1 MEYRP
6 PAVEH
11 RQRIDDPLVL
21 GTNTL
26 KSGSP
31 SWTDEDEQEPE
42 PPG

>member
-21 GTNTL
+21 GVTT
-26 KSGSP
+26 GGTSP
-31 SWTDEDEQEPE
+31 SWTDEDEAESND
-42 PPG
+42 

>member
-21 GTNTL
+21 GANTL
-26 KSGSP
+26 KNASP

-42 PPG
+42 PSG